1 MAIATTYQRV
11 RRQQL
16 LREAEGYLDL
26 MMVFAE
32 QWPLQPPVRD
42 RIGERVLET
51 LDRIEDSG
59 GRQAQRLYLRGQA
72 LRAMHRFHEA
82 IIPLK
87 ESSEHDPDNLSVWLA
102 LGWCHKRC
110 GRLDLA
116 IQALEEAMNVDPNQG
131 IIYYNLACY
140 WAMAKNVKLAVAYL
154 TRAFDLDSNY
164 RDMVASER
172 DFDPIRNHRDFQALT
187 VVIV

>member
-1 MAIATTYQRV
+1 MSVTTTYQRV

-32 QWPLQPPVRD
+32 QWPLQPAVRD

-51 LDRIEDSG
+51 LDKIDEHG
-59 GRQAQRLYLRGQA
+59 GRRAQRLYLRGQA
-72 LRAMHRFHEA
+72 LRAMHRFVEA

-87 ESSEHDPDNLSVWLA
+87 ESAEHDPDNLSVWLA

-116 IQALEEAMNVDPNQG
+116 IQALEDAMNVDPNQG

-140 WAMAKNVKLAVAYL
+140 WALAKNPKLSVAYL
-154 TRAFDLDSNY
+154 TRAFDLDPNY
-164 RDMVASER
+164 RDLIAEER
-172 DFDPIRNHRDFQALT
+172 DFDPIRGNREFQSLT
-187 VVIV
+187 SVIV